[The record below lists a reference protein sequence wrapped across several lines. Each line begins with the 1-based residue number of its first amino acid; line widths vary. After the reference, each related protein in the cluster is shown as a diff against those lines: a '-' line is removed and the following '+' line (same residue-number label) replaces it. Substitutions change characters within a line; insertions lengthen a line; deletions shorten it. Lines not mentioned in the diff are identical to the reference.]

1 MNQSLDR
8 PRLPLSSFA
17 VAIVITG
24 AIFAGFIWQGTR
36 SFEQFRMLN
45 RASIEAGSL
54 IADIRHFDEV
64 LATAT
69 GMAVET
75 GDIQWKERYATYN
88 ARLSANFK
96 RARDLATTPE
106 IRGHARDA
114 EEAHAQVRLIEGDA
128 FDLVDGDQRE
138 LAREVLA
145 NPTYMS
151 NRQIYNFGLEQ
162 LRRDLTTQAIASIA
176 MEEADFGRKKWLFAV
191 GIVLALAAWLHIFR
205 TQVRFAREN
214 EALQGDLESRIEART
229 RELRGEIDQRRQ
241 AEAGVRQSRQLLRG
255 LADNLPV
262 FVSFKDLEGRF
273 QFVNKVFEDWVG
285 IGRDEVIGKTV
296 HDVYEAG
303 QAERFAEQDR
313 RVAENREII
322 SREARVSYPDGVV
335 RDVIGTRFPVFSG
348 SGEMFG
354 IGTVNFDVTD
364 RKRIEQEALE
374 QNRLLQLTLESM
386 GQGLTMYDGEWNLVM
401 SNARYREHFDLPGD
415 VFEGDVSFDDVVGAT
430 MRLDYDDEWRERL
443 AVVRDPKRMTDVWR
457 RSFER
462 PSGRGLDL
470 LSLPIEGG
478 GFVVTSTDISE
489 RLRVEAELREA
500 RDRAET
506 LAKTRADFVAV
517 VSHEVRTPMNGV
529 LGMAQL
535 MREMSLSA
543 EAAECLDVITS
554 SGLSLVRIVDD
565 LLDIAKF
572 DADRL
577 ELERIPFRLGDVMDE
592 AMRLMEGRFR
602 VKGLAF
608 SCEVAGDLPEILVG
622 DPYRLRQILLNLI
635 SNACKFT
642 DRGSVAIEVGSRVEA
657 GDEAVLEFAVSDT
670 GKGIGDE
677 AREKLFSPYTQES
690 VDVARKYGGT
700 GLGLAI
706 CRRLVSVMGGEIT
719 LESEVGIGSTFR
731 FDARFGIDREASS
744 AELPWR
750 RLDRIA
756 ETVGPLAPMRPL
768 RVLQVEDNVINR
780 QVVSRMLARAG
791 HTVIDA
797 MDGARAL
804 ERLSEGDFDIVLM
817 DRHMPEMSGLEATA
831 AIRRLAPPLGRIPVL
846 GITASALEL
855 EIQDCLDAGMDD
867 VLSKPVDARTLIATI
882 ERLVGHGSVGG
893 VRDVAAPA
901 AGDAAP
907 AVLDLA
913 TMREIFGEIDADAIE
928 MLTLFH
934 GSARDDLAI
943 FHRAWAAGDD
953 DDAMVRAHTLIGA
966 ARNAGAG
973 ELGDLFAAIEAAL
986 KSGDGATVEA
996 AIAEIEPV
1004 WARLEDALALVIG
1017 D

>member
-24 AIFAGFIWQGTR
+24 TIFAGFIWQGTR

-677 AREKLFSPYTQES
+677 AREKLFSPYTQVKRRRRAKIRRHRPGSGDLPPPGQRHGQRDHLGERS
-690 VDVARKYGGT
+690 RNRQHLPLRCPLRDRPGGVVGGT
-700 GLGLAI
+700 AVAPARPDRGNGGAPGADAAAS
-706 CRRLVSVMGGEIT
+706 RPAGRGQRDQSPGGE
-719 LESEVGIGSTFR
+719 
-731 FDARFGIDREASS
+731 
-744 AELPWR
+744 P
-750 RLDRIA
+750 
-756 ETVGPLAPMRPL
+756 
-768 RVLQVEDNVINR
+768 N
-780 QVVSRMLARAG
+780 ARARG
-791 HTVIDA
+791 THGDRCHGRRAGAGTAVRGRFRHRP
-797 MDGARAL
+797 DGPPHAGDERPGGDGGDPPPGAALGPDSGPRHYRQRAGAGDPGLSRCRDGRRAL
-804 ERLSEGDFDIVLM
+804 ETGRRADP
-817 DRHMPEMSGLEATA
+817 DRHDRTPGRT
-831 AIRRLAPPLGRIPVL
+831 RLGRGCSRRRGAGRRRRGAGGARPRH
-846 GITASALEL
+846 
-855 EIQDCLDAGMDD
+855 DAGDLWRD
-867 VLSKPVDARTLIATI
+867 RRRRDRDVDAVP
-882 ERLVGHGSVGG
+882 RLGARRSGDLPPGVGGGRRRRRHGSGPHPHRRG
-893 VRDVAAPA
+893 AERRRGR
-901 AGDAAP
+901 AG
-907 AVLDLA
+907 
-913 TMREIFGEIDADAIE
+913 
-928 MLTLFH
+928 
-934 GSARDDLAI
+934 
-943 FHRAWAAGDD
+943 
-953 DDAMVRAHTLIGA
+953 
-966 ARNAGAG
+966 
-973 ELGDLFAAIEAAL
+973 
-986 KSGDGATVEA
+986 
-996 AIAEIEPV
+996 
-1004 WARLEDALALVIG
+1004 
-1017 D
+1017 